1 MIRNLSRQACVVV
14 LSLAATLAHGQ
25 STPIVVSD
33 EYAPTNTDIRVLD
46 VSGVKLGMDIGQVKA
61 MNTNLV
67 QTPQFTNRKD
77 IDHQVEEFTVLEA
90 SQILHGP
97 THVWP
102 GWNTVRIWFTS
113 PAHGSKACNM
123 SFSKE
128 LGSVPDMNELESRLC
143 KKYGPWCRKKV
154 TRQDTGATTVR
165 FTWGMYDKQQDHFIG
180 SSPTLDV
187 WVTPQLNSSGDLTY
201 TVTFNLDDPRLKR
214 ANTAAV
220 DAAVNEVKVKSVQ
233 AIPF

>member
-1 MIRNLSRQACVVV
+1 MAA
-14 LSLAATLAHGQ
+14 SLGYGQ
-25 STPIVVSD
+25 SAPIVVSD
-33 EYAPTNTDIRVLD
+33 EYNPTNTEIQSLD
-46 VSGVKLGMDIGQVKA
+46 VSNVKLGMPIEQVRA

-67 QTPQFTNRKD
+67 QTSQFTNRKD
-77 IDHQVEEFTVLEA
+77 IDHQVEEFTFLEA

-97 THVWP
+97 AHVWL
-102 GWNTVRIWFTS
+102 GWTTARIWFTS
-113 PAHGSKACNM
+113 PEHGSKACSM

-154 TRQDTGATTVR
+154 TKQESGATTVR

-180 SSPTLDV
+180 TSPTLDV
-187 WVTPQLNSSGDLTY
+187 WVTPQRNASGDVMY
-201 TVTFNLDDPRLKR
+201 SVTFNLDDPKLKR
-214 ANTAAV
+214 ANAQAV